1 MANGGHNIV
10 NYIIGS
16 LAIWQVVTH
25 FKVII
30 DDTRYCAMGGDFDHR
45 PLCLRLNIDCNFVE
59 PQHTVETK
67 TFLPRFKYDKSIVE
81 KYQLTL
87 TASLGNLWVVD
98 LIGHLGVDGLADM
111 LQQCMG
117 ATIESIFGNKLSG
130 GSYRKK
136 HCHKPWF
143 DVNYCIAKHELRLW
157 LKANLDSHAVKH
169 QESKLKN
176 L

>member
-1 MANGGHNIV
+1 
-10 NYIIGS
+10 
-16 LAIWQVVTH
+16 
-25 FKVII
+25 
-30 DDTRYCAMGGDFDHR
+30 
-45 PLCLRLNIDCNFVE
+45 LNIDCNFVE

-67 TFLPRFKYDKSIVE
+67 TFLPKFKYAKSIVE

-98 LIGHLGVDGLADM
+98 LIGHLGANMLANM

-117 ATIESIFGNKLSG
+117 ATIKSIFGNKLSR
-130 GSYRKK
+130 GSCRKK
-136 HCHKPWF
+136 QCHKPLF
-143 DVNYCIAKHELRLW
+143 DVNYCTTKHELRLW